1 VDDVRLIVIRGNSG
15 SGKSSVAE
23 GIRTACSE
31 RVAWVEQDHLRRIV
45 FKEMEEPDGA
55 NIPAIEQLAGLA
67 LSRGFHTVVEGIM
80 ATARY
85 GEMLA
90 RLARQHAG
98 PSYFYYLDIPFEET
112 VRRHAGRPKAT
123 AFDHEE
129 MRDWYRP
136 RDLLTSPSETIID
149 ESSTLDETVSR
160 ILTDSG
166 LS

>member
-1 VDDVRLIVIRGNSG
+1 MVCRVGRGVNSWVTTTDG
-15 SGKSSVAE
+15 GRPFTNQLAIK
-23 GIRTACSE
+23 GIRATF
-31 RVAWVEQDHLRRIV
+31 V
-45 FKEMEEPDGA
+45 PDGA

-123 AFDHEE
+123 AFDPEE